1 MLNGKCH
8 LSLVSEYIGTH
19 LQSTNNVKHVQY
31 LLVIEISCYQYLG
44 KSSNMFDHSK
54 AILLQSIG
62 VLKQIESYF
71 QDSMDDVDP

>member
-1 MLNGKCH
+1 
-8 LSLVSEYIGTH
+8 
-19 LQSTNNVKHVQY
+19 
-31 LLVIEISCYQYLG
+31 
-44 KSSNMFDHSK
+44 MFDHSK